1 MIPLPLSVAL
11 ELALMH
17 CALVSRPQVQLPS
30 RRLFYPAIKAL
41 KMRANALLALV
52 MAAVAYAAP
61 CEDWCANDVHTWE
74 QKCGTE
80 RGAWIYPECYG
91 CSQCSDPKVTNPEN
105 CDAGCAPDTNTWTY
119 KCAGHTDA
127 DFVCTG
133 CATCGYTSPHM
144 PPSPPP
150 ILENTA
156 QGQITYLGGAA
167 VFLLII
173 AVVRPLLLL
182 AALAAAPSRT
192 LTHCSNPLT
201 ARRPTRFTSGRSWTR
216 APSSAGR
223 TPRGPRLR
231 ARCARESARWCASA
245 PPPLPRTD
253 LEPPLLSQFCS
264 FRGPLRAQ
272 AKFFVSWVCIESGLG
287 VLVQILNALATAQAA
302 SDGSPVPFYFA
313 CALNVLMIVL
323 ETSEIRRTRKHGG
336 VQTPWDRFWFGQWI
350 GSTPKNFYAKY
361 TSRVLLGCE
370 FYLNMTALPVMIVAT
385 QFVSRAPNIQAYLIG
400 EARMA
405 KVRDPG
411 QSNPAT
417 WPRVPSALDGP
428 PRSFPAVSSA

>member
-1 MIPLPLSVAL
+1 
-11 ELALMH
+11 
-17 CALVSRPQVQLPS
+17 
-30 RRLFYPAIKAL
+30 
-41 KMRANALLALV
+41 MRANALLALV
-52 MAAVAYAAP
+52 MAAVACAAL
-61 CEDWCANDVHTWE
+61 CENWCANDVNPWE
-74 QKCGTE
+74 SKCGTLDS
-80 RGAWIYPECYG
+80 GAWAYPTCYG
-91 CSQCSDPKVTNPEN
+91 CSQCSDPKITVEN
-105 CDAGCAPDTNTWTY
+105 CQGGCAQDPNTWTY
-119 KCAGHTDA
+119 KCAGHPEA
-127 DFVCTG
+127 SFVCTG
-133 CATCGYTSPHM
+133 CAICPRP

-156 QGQITYLGGAA
+156 QGQIIYLGGAA

-192 LTHCSNPLT
+192 LTHFSNPLT

-223 TPRGPRLR
+223 TPRCPRLR

-287 VLVQILNALATAQAA
+287 VVVQILNALATAQAA

-323 ETSEIRRTRKHGG
+323 ETIEIRRMRKHGG

-350 GSTPKNFYAKY
+350 ASTPKNFYAKY

-385 QFVSRAPNIQAYLIG
+385 QFVSRAPTIQAYLIG